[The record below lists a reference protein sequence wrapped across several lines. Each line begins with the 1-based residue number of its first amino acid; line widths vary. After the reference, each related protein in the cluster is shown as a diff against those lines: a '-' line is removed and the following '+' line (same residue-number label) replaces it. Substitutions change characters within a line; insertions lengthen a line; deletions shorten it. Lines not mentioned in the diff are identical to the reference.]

1 MKLRIADCGIHLVN
15 NPQSEILKQGV
26 TMYQDV
32 MIAGFGGQ
40 GVLLAGKLLA
50 YAGMLEGKHVTWFPS
65 YGAEIRGGTANC
77 TVIISSDEI
86 GSPVVQSPSAML
98 IFNEASFK
106 KFEKRI
112 RPGGQL
118 FLNTSLVQEPSTRS
132 DITRIELKA
141 NDIAGDLGD
150 TRISNMVMLG
160 AFLKKTDVVALESV
174 ITALKQVLP
183 ARRHSLIPLNE
194 KALKRGAEVC
204 SSPAQ

>member
-1 MKLRIADCGIHLVN
+1 
-15 NPQSEILKQGV
+15 
-26 TMYQDV
+26 MYQDV

-65 YGAEIRGGTANC
+65 YGAEVRGGTANC

-86 GSPVVQSPSAML
+86 GSPVVQNPSAML

-112 RPGGQL
+112 KQAGNL
-118 FLNTSLVQEPSTRS
+118 FLNTSLVQERPTRT
-132 DITRIELKA
+132 DITKIEIKA
-141 NDIAGDLGD
+141 NQLAENLGD
-150 TRISNMVMLG
+150 IRIANMVMLG
-160 AFLKKTDVVALESV
+160 AFLKKTGVVALESV
-174 ITALKQVLP
+174 LTALKQVLP

-194 KALKRGAEVC
+194 RALRCGAEGC
-204 SSPAQ
+204 AD